1 MVEHLAH
8 DLGSLR
14 HGAHLC
20 LPYDDLDERNQA
32 VIPFIAEGLARGERC
47 VYLIDTDQRESLLG
61 ALSGAGVNASRAL
74 DRGALWLRTPEETYF
89 RSGKFDP
96 DDTLALADELIAG
109 ALGDGFSGVR
119 GSGEIDSSEKHGV
132 PWEQIFAYEVRFN
145 ERFARRPIVA
155 MCRYHRAV
163 SPASTIAGALRTHPT
178 AIVNGRLCHNS
189 YYERPEVALAGDAER
204 VEWMLRQLRRSSA
217 SDLRALAMT
226 RSLARETSRLSA
238 ENQTR
243 AHTEEELERALR
255 LRDRFLAELTHELAA
270 PVAGLSAEIEA
281 LAGATPGD
289 RQGQG
294 HDDRTASAA
303 LVKHLKRLGAVV
315 EQLKE
320 VSRIT
325 NRQGVLP
332 PEDVDLVDVARQVV
346 LRNRDRLA
354 ALGPGATF
362 RTEARIQGRWDRRRL
377 EQLITNLVLSAAQLG
392 AGQPV
397 DLELASDAGLALIS
411 VRYRGTADA
420 SDDEANL
427 LDRAARPRT
436 EDRRED
442 RHEDR
447 HENSGRVG
455 LWVAREIASAFGGT
469 LRLPGCGGD
478 GTAVVTVELPRSGR
492 PSRLQPPRSRPSRS

>member
-20 LPYDDLDERNQA
+20 LPYDDVDERNQA

-119 GSGEIDSSEKHGV
+119 GSGEIASSEQHGV
-132 PWEQIFAYEVRFN
+132 AWEQIFAYEVRFN
-145 ERFARRPIVA
+145 ERFARRPFVA

-178 AIVNGRLCHNS
+178 AIVSGRLCHNS

-332 PEDVDLVDVARQVV
+332 PEDVDLVEVARQVV

-354 ALGPGATF
+354 ALGPGATL
-362 RTEARIQGRWDRRRL
+362 RTEAGIENIHGRWDRRRL

-392 AGQPV
+392 AGRPV

-411 VRYRGTADA
+411 VRYRGTAEA
-420 SDDEANL
+420 SDDDANL
-427 LDRAARPRT
+427 LDRAARPAQPQT
-436 EDRRED
+436 PTDG
-442 RHEDR
+442 
-447 HENSGRVG
+447 GRVG

-478 GTAVVTVELPRSGR
+478 GTAVVTVELPRSGPR
-492 PSRLQPPRSRPSRS
+492 SRLQPPRSRPSRS